1 MWCSNIPQY
10 LYNHSDYIFYMEF
23 KELEILDLTKG
34 GVKVYSA
41 ILNNG
46 ISSIND
52 IHERTGL
59 ERRAIYDIINKLIE
73 KGIITYVVEKGR
85 RKFQCAPPNKL
96 MEELNIKKQ
105 EILNFEKIIP
115 SIKEI
120 YTSSRPK
127 ISSEVF
133 RGAEGIKAVW
143 EDMLNCKDVFWIGS
157 GRYMPKNFPHWF
169 SSWNNRR
176 VKLKVKWFNLLRYE
190 LKQEVKALPYEFV
203 KFLPE
208 EFSGNPTVI
217 GIYGN
222 KVVNF
227 LFSEQFFAFSIENK
241 ELADNYR
248 RYHKYLWDNVAKAP

>member
-1 MWCSNIPQY
+1 M
-10 LYNHSDYIFYMEF
+10 DF
-23 KELEILDLTKG
+23 KELEILGLTKG
-34 GVKVYSA
+34 GIKVYSA
-41 ILNNG
+41 ILSNG
-46 ISSIND
+46 ISSINS

-73 KGIITYVVEKGR
+73 KGLITYAIEKGK

-96 MEELNIKKQ
+96 IEELNTKKQ

-115 SIKEI
+115 SIKKI
-120 YTSSRPK
+120 YNSSKSK
-127 ISSEVF
+127 INSEVF

-143 EDMLNCKDVFWIGS
+143 EDMLNYKEIYWIGS
-157 GRYMPKNFPHWF
+157 GRYIPKMYPGFF
-169 SSWNNRR
+169 EGWNKRR
-176 VKLKVKWFNLLRYE
+176 IKLKVKMFNLIRHE
-190 LKQEVKALPYEFV
+190 LMKKVKPFQLEYV
-203 KFLPE
+203 KFLPD

-227 LFSEQFFAFSIENK
+227 LLGDQLFAFSIENK

-248 RYHKYLWDNVAKAP
+248 RYHKYLWDKIAKV

>member
-1 MWCSNIPQY
+1 MD
-10 LYNHSDYIFYMEF
+10 L
-23 KELEILDLTKG
+23 KELEVLGLTRG
-34 GVKVYSA
+34 GIKVYSA

-59 ERRAIYDIINKLIE
+59 ERRAIYDIVNKLIE
-73 KGIITYVVEKGR
+73 KGVITYFVEKGKR
-85 RKFQCAPPNKL
+85 RFQCSPPNKL
-96 MEELNIKKQ
+96 IEELNIKKQ
-105 EILNFEKIIP
+105 EILNLERIIP

-120 YTSSRPK
+120 YASSRPR

-143 EDMLNCKDVFWIGS
+143 EDMLNYKEIHWIGS
-157 GRYMPKNFPHWF
+157 GRYVPKMYPVFFAN
-169 SSWNNRR
+169 WNKRR
-176 VKLKVKWFNLLRYE
+176 IKLKVRMLNLIRRE
-190 LKQEVKALPYEFV
+190 LIKEVRPFRLECV

-222 KVVNF
+222 KVINF
-227 LFSEQFFAFSIENK
+227 LFGEQLFAFSIENK

-248 RYHKYLWDNVAKAP
+248 RYHNYLWDNVAKAR